1 MAIRAI
7 ALKGKMLFLYS
18 PLIPALASI
27 ESLIVR
33 IDIDLVP
40 YIPLIHNLKV
50 ISLRLE
56 PHMTYFHVS
65 SVWSCLTKP
74 QWFLEWLPSNFF
86 SSNRMKILHVPTIF

>member
-1 MAIRAI
+1 MAICAI

-33 IDIDLVP
+33 IDINLVP
-40 YIPLIHNLKV
+40 YIPLIHNLV
-50 ISLRLE
+50 SSLRLE

-65 SVWSCLTKP
+65 SVLLCLTK
-74 QWFLEWLPSNFF
+74 S
-86 SSNRMKILHVPTIF
+86 